1 MTNWRK
7 VSWEDWE
14 MTQLVRMLACKPDFP
29 GPTVIDFRYL
39 VLLPQAPEGW
49 DSRVGP
55 ACPTDR
61 LVAVSGGR

>member
-1 MTNWRK
+1 
-7 VSWEDWE
+7 